1 MSRAYVYQIARRRTA
16 FAKPFVWWVRE
27 PLDVARDAAG
37 AAAFVG
43 RRDFRGFTDDDPD
56 EKSTIVEIGACRIEE
71 DGDAILIVIEGSHF
85 LWKLV
90 RRLVGVLVEIGK
102 GALPPSAAAALLR
115 DPKGLPAALTAP
127 PSGLFLARVLYARR
141 ARRRDSK
148 TGDDPSLT

>member
-1 MSRAYVYQIARRRTA
+1 
-16 FAKPFVWWVRE
+16 
-27 PLDVARDAAG
+27 
-37 AAAFVG
+37 
-43 RRDFRGFTDDDPD
+43 
-56 EKSTIVEIGACRIEE
+56 VEIGACRIEE

-127 PSGLFLARVLYARR
+127 PSGLFLARVLYPGEPAGEIPRPAMILR
-141 ARRRDSK
+141 
-148 TGDDPSLT
+148 